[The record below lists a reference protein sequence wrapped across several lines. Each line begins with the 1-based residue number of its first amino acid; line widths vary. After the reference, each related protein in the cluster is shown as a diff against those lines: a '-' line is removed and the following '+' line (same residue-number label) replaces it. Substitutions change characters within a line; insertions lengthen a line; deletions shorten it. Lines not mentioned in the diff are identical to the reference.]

1 MTVQWSEI
9 EKVRKAH
16 DSERQ
21 DQRQS
26 LSKDV
31 MDTDEGQYMTGNRGL
46 CFDIT
51 ENCFIAPWFTMWHT
65 YTFAFSVVIP

>member
-1 MTVQWSEI
+1 MGVQWSEI
-9 EKVRKAH
+9 EKVRKDY
-16 DSERQ
+16 DSKRQ

-26 LSKDV
+26 LSTGA
-31 MDTDEGQYMTGNRGL
+31 MDTNEGQYMTENSGL

-51 ENCFIAPWFTMWHT
+51 GNCFIAPWFTMWHT